1 MASATLENNISV
13 LYDALDLGT
22 SGRWEE
28 NGELILQ
35 RPPASAKLKK
45 IKFRSFSANIKNNIQ
60 NIISPN
66 LNCDLCCN
74 IEILNETTTAP
85 EDISTDE
92 LSSLPKKLLT
102 TIKDPQKNEL
112 FLLNQTGLKVFNNQ
126 YSNVLKLASY
136 NIPLNNTIEESI
148 DKGLTRAKV
157 ELMKLLGLIID
168 KESDNDNYEFTNFYN
183 GIKPSPWYKAT
194 DGFANTS
201 QMIGVGEQTNL
212 SNYDAVVMFSPMQQ
226 QYTLSTVKSTSYPYT
241 IDVTGSTFSLIPIT
255 CMYYT
260 YSIGQQ
266 TEDCYFTVVESETK
280 QFPYEVYTVSERDTN
295 PSVYYQVYTPDYGMW
310 TALKNEGRTIFSY
323 SFIDNNIT
331 TPPSLKM
338 RHCALVYGST
348 EPINNETDYRLI
360 NNIRKDTNDS
370 YKFLCWCKGQTSID
384 VYVEDDTEA
393 FKNIIQ
399 YIYDNELT
407 LEDHYL
413 VGFGVYVSNTMK
425 YYNWLTMYY
434 YDKGFTT
441 GTHYLKT
448 YLLASSN
455 NTTTDRGKIITGDI
469 MTAGYKEFTVS
480 GNTDFIKDLS
490 LDEFIERFTP
500 YQNNHIAKCFNIGD
514 SLDKSYFVALDVVGG
529 GINYLDINETIGNSE
544 ALITPVI
551 YNTFNGNTFAT
562 TPSIKVATNVF
573 NGTTYDNEIWVG
585 GASGG
590 SHLSLIKSIG
600 KDLAKQYLSK
610 YESTGNPLNNRMH
623 LAFIG
628 EQMFAWDV
636 AAPGERVT
644 MYVGLSYTDIPKP
657 TATTQYNLSNSL
669 LCVFDWNEQGVL
681 SPYLPAIEEG
691 SGAYNWTNTE
701 HVQPNGIADGPQYI
715 YYSAETTDNFI
726 ENIFKWDPT
735 TNTITFPNIP
745 LVGRATSDGSKW
757 LYGNLFFY
765 ITFSTSPEVISF
777 DPNIKQGRLKD
788 CSSYYSVYKQI
799 INKTPSLY
807 LQQYNFDD
815 YFYINDKTYYDVLNT
830 FLLLRNTDTTLKL
843 VCSTYPTLNNIVFY
857 LNETSM
863 IDFKE
868 TESSPQ
874 EPNIKCKI
882 VDAAGAL
889 LTPSAASKIYSNITI
904 CVDWEFYS

>member
-85 EDISTDE
+85 DSITTDE

-102 TIKDPQKNEL
+102 TINDPQKNEL

-168 KESDNDNYEFTNFYN
+168 KESDNDNYEFTTFVDGN
-183 GIKPSPWYKAT
+183 KPNEPVKITQGKIRPSTQLLPANYYSGYGLT
-194 DGFANTS
+194 GQFDGNDIFLNSAFF
-201 QMIGVGEQTNL
+201 G
-212 SNYDAVVMFSPMQQ
+212 
-226 QYTLSTVKSTSYPYT
+226 TLITGSSYPYT
-241 IDVTGSTFSLIPIT
+241 FEGKIAASPIYPTGAVVGYPSGTGY
-255 CMYYT
+255 MYYMLYNT
-260 YSIGQQ
+260 TKNYDLPTKIG
-266 TEDCYFTVVESETK
+266 TLYNNTLID
-280 QFPYEVYTVSERDTN
+280 
-295 PSVYYQVYTPDYGMW
+295 PD
-310 TALKNEGRTIFSY
+310 ADLL
-323 SFIDNNIT
+323 T
-331 TPPSLKM
+331 TFDEYKTF
-338 RHCALVYGST
+338 YDST
-348 EPINNETDYRLI
+348 EVTQRKSLLTASMVYNKIAVGDIQFYITLIYKGVVNN
-360 NNIRKDTNDS
+360 
-370 YKFLCWCKGQTSID
+370 C
-384 VYVEDDTEA
+384 VEPRRV
-393 FKNIIQ
+393 KNIISGDYKFVTFYNQ
-399 YIYDNELT
+399 SDNVNKYEDNTEYLRKMLSLYIDAKYTTQPE
-407 LEDHYL
+407 EDILLNFCYKTFDAQNTPENALNVL
-413 VGFGVYVSNTMK
+413 VFYSETDKKLSAVNFVRNTPTEYGLIETK
-425 YYNWLTMYY
+425 PEIFN
-434 YDKGFTT
+434 
-441 GTHYLKT
+441 H
-448 YLLASSN
+448 AEIS
-455 NTTTDRGKIITGDI
+455 
-469 MTAGYKEFTVS
+469 V
-480 GNTDFIKDLS
+480 NTDFDLS
-490 LDEFIERFTP
+490 LLTDDQYTAMFTP
-500 YQNNHIAKCFNIGD
+500 YLYNNNAIVYKFGKNDYYIMDAYGDQPVFINLKETINSIIEIDDSTLLTPYITTTPKDNPNNGRYGGTSSNGAICFVSKLNTNGTYDYWRLSCNRSTRPTYDYNITLDKEWFFNIFKKYIRNSTNPIDVQKQFKEDYNMIFYWDPVEYGELSD
-514 SLDKSYFVALDVVGG
+514 LYIITTSYGIPDV
-529 GINYLDINETIGNSE
+529 
-544 ALITPVI
+544 
-551 YNTFNGNTFAT
+551 
-562 TPSIKVATNVF
+562 
-573 NGTTYDNEIWVG
+573 GT
-585 GASGG
+585 
-590 SHLSLIKSIG
+590 
-600 KDLAKQYLSK
+600 K
-610 YESTGNPLNNRMH
+610 Y
-623 LAFIG
+623 
-628 EQMFAWDV
+628 
-636 AAPGERVT
+636 
-644 MYVGLSYTDIPKP
+644 YT
-657 TATTQYNLSNSL
+657 LSNSL

-681 SPYLPAIEEG
+681 SPYLPAIEDG
-691 SGAYNWTNTE
+691 SGKYNWINTE
-701 HVQPNGIADGPQYI
+701 HIQPNGIVDGPQYI
-715 YYSAETTDNFI
+715 YYSADETDNFI
-726 ENIFKWDPT
+726 ENIFKWDQT
-735 TNTITFPNIP
+735 TNKITFPNIP

-788 CSSYYSVYKQI
+788 CSAYYSVYKQL

>member
-1 MASATLENNISV
+1 MSSPSLENNVSV
-13 LYDALDLGT
+13 LYDALDLGMAGSWDNDGLLT
-22 SGRWEE
+22 
-28 NGELILQ
+28 LQ

-60 NIISPN
+60 NITSPN

-85 EDISTDE
+85 EDITTDE
-92 LSSLPKKLLT
+92 LSSLPKKLIT
-102 TIKDPQKNEL
+102 TISDPQKNEL
-112 FLLNQTGLKVFNNQ
+112 WLLNQTGLKVFNNQ

-168 KESDNDNYEFTNFYN
+168 KESDNDNYEYTNFYN
-183 GIKPSPWYKAT
+183 GIKPLRWYKST
-194 DGFANTS
+194 NSFTNSS
-201 QMIGVGEQTNL
+201 QMIAVGEQTNIKNWKGFIGFTATDQGSLL
-212 SNYDAVVMFSPMQQ
+212 SLVTNNN
-226 QYTLSTVKSTSYPYT
+226 YPYT
-241 IDVTGSTFSLIPIT
+241 IEITGALSSLIPIT
-255 CMYYT
+255 CIYET
-260 YSIGQQ
+260 YSIGRQV
-266 TEDCYFTVVESETK
+266 EDCYFSVVESDAK
-280 QFPYEVYTVSERDTN
+280 QLPSYVYTLTTTTLSPTIEE
-295 PSVYYQVYTPDYGMW
+295 YYQVYTPDYGMW
-310 TALKNEGRTIFSY
+310 TLMKSYGRTVSSY
-323 SFIDNNIT
+323 CFVDDT
-331 TPPSLKM
+331 ATGDSLKM
-338 RHCALVYGST
+338 RHCALVYGTT
-348 EPINNETDYRLI
+348 EPINNETDYRLL

-370 YKFLCWCKGQTSID
+370 YKFLCWCRGQTSID

-393 FKNIIQ
+393 FKKIIQ

-407 LEDHYL
+407 IEDHYL
-413 VGFGVYVSNTMK
+413 VGFGLIINNGKT
-425 YYNWLTMYY
+425 YNWLTMYY
-434 YDKGFTT
+434 YDEGFTT

-448 YLLASSN
+448 YILTSDNVSEY
-455 NTTTDRGKIITGDI
+455 GKILTGDI
-469 MTAGYKEFTVS
+469 TTVEYKEFTVS

-500 YQNNHIAKCFNIGD
+500 YQNNAYAKCFNIGD
-514 SLDKSYFVALDVVGG
+514 SLEKSYFVAVDVVGAKT
-529 GINYLDINETIGNSE
+529 NYLDINETIGNSE

-551 YNTFNGNTFAT
+551 YNMFNGSSFAT
-562 TPSIKVATNVF
+562 SASIKVATNVF

-585 GASGG
+585 GTSSG

-610 YESTGNPLNNRMH
+610 YESTGNPLNNPMH

-628 EQMFAWDV
+628 NQMFSWNV
-636 AAPGERVT
+636 AAPGEKVA
-644 MYVGLSYTDIPKP
+644 MYVGLSYNDIPKP
-657 TATTQYNLSNSL
+657 TATTQFNLSNSL
-669 LCVFDWNEQGVL
+669 LCVFDWNEQGTL
-681 SPYLPAIEEG
+681 SPYLPAIGDG

-701 HVQPNGIADGPQYI
+701 HIQPNGIADGPQYI

-726 ENIFKWDPT
+726 ENIFKWDQT

-745 LVGRATSDGSKW
+745 LVGRGDSSGSKFV
-757 LYGNLFFY
+757 YGNLFFY

-788 CSSYYSVYKQI
+788 CSTYYSVYKQL

-815 YFYINDKTYYDVLNT
+815 YFYINDRTYYDVLNT
-830 FLLLRNTDTTLKL
+830 FLLLRNTDMTLKL
-843 VCSTYPTLNNIVFY
+843 ICDSYPTLNNIVFY

-868 TESSPQ
+868 AESSPQ
-874 EPNIKCKI
+874 EPNIKCRI
-882 VDAAGAL
+882 VDAAGAI